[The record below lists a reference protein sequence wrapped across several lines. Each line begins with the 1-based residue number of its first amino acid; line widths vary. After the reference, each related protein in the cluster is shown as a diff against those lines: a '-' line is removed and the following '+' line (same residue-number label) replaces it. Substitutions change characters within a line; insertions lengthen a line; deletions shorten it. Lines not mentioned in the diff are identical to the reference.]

1 MCLRYVEIYG
11 IKDVDIYYLSKNGG
25 LNWSSSNVLITDAKL
40 TIIKIWLRATNLP
53 DYLSK
58 Y

>member
-58 Y
+58 